1 MRIWMRRSL
10 AAVLVMALLMGGTTA
25 FATEPV
31 QTQPPTTEEPTA
43 VAETLPTET
52 QPEPTEPAATEPEP
66 TEPEPTEPEPT
77 EPEPLYVVDTATE
90 MYRICAETASGMSYD
105 QILVYDAT
113 NDKLLFSDTREGSK
127 LYPASVTKLYSSWV
141 ALQHLDSEEL
151 VTVGDAM
158 DLVHPGS
165 SVAYLAKGQQLYVRN
180 LVEGMMLPSGNDAA
194 IVLAAAAGRKI
205 AGNPDISAEE
215 AVHVFVEEMNR
226 KADELGFE
234 RSHFVNPDGW
244 HSGSHYTSLNDMV
257 LIAKLAL
264 GNSIISR
271 YMRRAKDDV
280 IFPSGH
286 SVSWENTNKLL
297 DEEEGYYR
305 ADAIGMKTG
314 YTRQAEQCLMSA
326 FRCSDGRTLV
336 VGVFG
341 YADGNQRYS
350 EVNRIAKACKE
361 QIKAEVKAAKKAKN

>member
-1 MRIWMRRSL
+1 
-10 AAVLVMALLMGGTTA
+10 
-25 FATEPV
+25 
-31 QTQPPTTEEPTA
+31 
-43 VAETLPTET
+43 
-52 QPEPTEPAATEPEP
+52 
-66 TEPEPTEPEPT
+66 
-77 EPEPLYVVDTATE
+77 
-90 MYRICAETASGMSYD
+90 MSYD

-158 DLVHPGS
+158 DLVHEGS

-194 IVLAAAAGRKI
+194 LVLAAAAGRKI
-205 AGNPDISAEE
+205 AENPDISAEE
-215 AVHVFVEEMNR
+215 AVYAFVEEMNR

-264 GNSIISR
+264 SNPIISR
-271 YMRRAKDDV
+271 YMRRAKDNV

-341 YADGNQRYS
+341 YADGNKRYS

-361 QIKAEVKAAKKAKN
+361 QIEAEVKAAKKAKN